1 MSGAMETSSIDELR
15 LTAYKSYR
23 DGVLP
28 VGDLTLLVGR
38 NGSGKS
44 NALDGL
50 WTLARLAQGEDIR
63 DALDGGREGAAVRGG
78 AVGCAPFGAT
88 SFTLGCTVR
97 AGENVATLDVEIQ
110 VIPDVQIA
118 WERLAMNGQLL
129 LSSDPPVLESSDISA
144 FWDDGRPGLEPEN
157 APRVTFR
164 ATRLLSTQVLSRV
177 PATAAGRQVHAAAAQ
192 VVAALRSVFV
202 LDPVP
207 HLMRQYV
214 PARDV
219 LLRRDADNLSAAVR
233 DLFEDPSNVQYL
245 KAAMS
250 KLNEQDVA
258 DIGVS
263 KSDLDDV
270 MLTLSERTAAGTF
283 PVPARVMS
291 DGSLRFLAIL
301 VALMQ
306 APTVD
311 TTPEVL
317 ADDDAVG
324 QTLLVIEELENG
336 LHASQATT
344 LVGLIREQVASRR
357 VRALATAHSPAVL
370 DALTGD
376 EHANVVVCQRRSD
389 GISTLQRLV
398 DLPNYWRIAAMG
410 GLGNAAKADRL
421 RDGAEPSNAQA
432 VAALQEILGS
442 A

>member
-1 MSGAMETSSIDELR
+1 MMTSYLDELR
-15 LTAYKSYR
+15 LTAYKSFR
-23 DGVLP
+23 DAVLP
-28 VGDLTLLVGR
+28 MGELTLVVGR

-50 WTLARLAQGEDIR
+50 WTLVRLAHGEDIR
-63 DALDGGREGAAVRGG
+63 DALDGGRDGPAVRGG
-78 AVGCAPFGAT
+78 AAGGAPFGT
-88 SFTLGCTVR
+88 STFTLGCTAR
-97 AGENVATLDVEIQ
+97 TGEDVVTLDVSIQ
-110 VIPDVQIA
+110 IEPDVQVI
-118 WERLAMNGQLL
+118 WERLALNGRLL
-129 LSSDPPVLESSDISA
+129 LSSDPPTLDSSDISA
-144 FWDDGRPGLEPEN
+144 YWDDGRAGLEPAD
-157 APRVTFR
+157 APRLTFR
-164 ATRLLSTQVLSRV
+164 ATRLLCTQVLSRV
-177 PATAAGRQVHAAAAQ
+177 PATTAGRRVHAAAAQ

-207 HLMRQYV
+207 HMMRQYV

-219 LLRRDADNLSAAVR
+219 LLRRDADNLSAAVG
-233 DLFEDPSNVQYL
+233 DLFGDPANVEYL
-245 KAAMS
+245 RAAMTR
-250 KLNEQDVA
+250 LNEQDVL
-258 DIGVS
+258 DVTIS
-263 KSDLDDV
+263 TSELDDV
-270 MLTLSERTAAGTF
+270 MLTLLERSAAGEHQ
-283 PVPARVMS
+283 VSARVMS

-357 VRALATAHSPAVL
+357 VRTLATAHSPAVL

-376 EHANVVVCQRRSD
+376 EHHNVVVCQRQPD
-389 GISTLQRLV
+389 GISTLHRLV
-398 DLPNYWRIAAMG
+398 DLPNYWRIATMG

-421 RDGAEPSNAQA
+421 RYEDDAPVSAR
-432 VAALQEILGS
+432 VAALQEILDAS
-442 A
+442 